1 MNKIL
6 TSTFASIVMLTAC
19 VTIKGN
25 YEIKV
30 VDAEGKQL
38 NNMTLSATGSGI
50 YTARNALCHSY
61 PKARVIIVDI
71 QTRQELA
78 GESPYQCR

>member
-1 MNKIL
+1 MNKLLASIF
-6 TSTFASIVMLTAC
+6 TSTVLLTAC

-25 YEIKV
+25 YEIKA

-38 NNMTLSATGSGI
+38 NNMVLSATGSGI

-61 PKARVIIVDI
+61 PKARVIIVDM